1 MRNQWLSRIVVI
13 RGAPFEVRGGAEP
26 RGPRSPD
33 RIPPSDRG
41 PLIAEHPDAAESR
54 AGKRQ
59 RPGYPQKKIPA
70 LRVAEAK
77 DEGGLWPGEYAE
89 RRSASGCGKSSP
101 AEVDH
106 ALEIAREGEPKP
118 ASLFKLAND

>member
-1 MRNQWLSRIVVI
+1 MVEKYPVVI
-13 RGAPFEVRGGAEP
+13 RGALFRVQGCTNHGDLGR
-26 RGPRSPD
+26 
-33 RIPPSDRG
+33 RIGYPNRG

-59 RPGYPQKKIPA
+59 RPGYPLKKIPA
-70 LRVAEAK
+70 LRVAEAQ
-77 DEGGLWPGEYAE
+77 DEGGLWPGKYAE
-89 RRSASGCGKSSP
+89 RRSASGCGKLSP

-106 ALEIAREGEPKP
+106 DLDAREGEPKP